1 MIPTALYNG
10 ERARSLPLDDRG
22 LHYGDGV
29 FRTLRVVGGRPA
41 AWTAQFARLA
51 ADCRQLALPVP
62 DDALLAAE
70 TGRLFDDGADGT
82 LKIVITR
89 GGGGRGYAPPEETT
103 STRLLLRYPPPAHPA
118 AYAEEGV
125 AGGYCTTPLPVS
137 PALAGAKHLHRPEHV
152 LARRE
157 CVDNGW
163 AEGLMRT
170 PDGRVICGTMSNLF
184 AVVEG
189 ELVTPAIT
197 DAGVRGATRSRL
209 LEACAAAGRECR
221 EASLH
226 IADLHAAE
234 EIFVCNSL
242 MEIWPIR
249 FLAGRAYPHGP
260 VTHWCRRQLEAS
272 E

>member
-1 MIPTALYNG
+1 MIHAALYNG
-10 ERARSLPLDDRG
+10 EPVRSLPLDDRG

-29 FRTLRVVGGRPA
+29 FRTLRVAGGRIV
-41 AWTAQFARLA
+41 AWSAQFDRLA
-51 ADCRQLALPVP
+51 ADCRLLALPVP
-62 DDALLAAE
+62 DETSLSSEAA
-70 TGRLFDDGADGT
+70 RLFGDGADGT

-89 GGGGRGYAPPEETT
+89 GGGGRGYAPPETAT
-103 STRLLLRYPPPAHPA
+103 AARLLLRYPPSGHPE

-125 AGGYCTTPLPVS
+125 NAGYCETPPAVS

-157 CVDNGW
+157 CEDKGW

-197 DAGVRGATRSRL
+197 DAGVRGATRHRL
-209 LEACAAAGRECR
+209 LNACAAAGRECR
-221 EASLH
+221 EASLDS
-226 IADLHAAE
+226 ADLRNAE

-242 MEIWPIR
+242 MEIWSIR
-249 FLAGRAYPHGP
+249 SLAGRAYPPGP
-260 VTHWCRRQLEAS
+260 VTRWCRRQLEAS